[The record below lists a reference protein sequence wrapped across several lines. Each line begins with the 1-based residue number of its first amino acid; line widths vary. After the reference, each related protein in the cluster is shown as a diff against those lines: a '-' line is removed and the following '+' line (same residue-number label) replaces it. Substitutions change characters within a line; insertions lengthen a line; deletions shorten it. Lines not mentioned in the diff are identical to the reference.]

1 MLNRRKLSI
10 YLSLICV
17 SLINAQLSASSM
29 IVSHTNTTNSTS
41 SARIALLARS
51 RQCRKCLSSLFANAQ
66 LQTALPFSVATISS
80 EQHNI
85 VGHASTI
92 YSIRNHTA
100 SARIVNLISFQPSF
114 TLVSCA
120 NTIDTSMKV
129 YSIYKSS
136 VDNLQQYEFLCS

>member
-1 MLNRRKLSI
+1 MLNRRKLST
-10 YLSLICV
+10 LICV

-29 IVSHTNTTNSTS
+29 IVRHANTTNSTS
-41 SARIALLARS
+41 SARIALLVLK
-51 RQCRKCLSSLFANAQ
+51 CRKCLSSLFANAQ
-66 LQTALPFSVATISS
+66 LQTAFPFSVATFSS

-129 YSIYKSS
+129 YSIYTSKSS